1 MRQKTRLFFSFCI
14 SFVFFFTSAVYV
26 WLLSINIIHLS
37 SIRRPPSLPY
47 FSELV
52 NFTSAGKYFVE
63 FKRKKNCYAPAKVGR
78 YWEKTVH
85 SVFITGTEDLRHT
98 YFEVLCL
105 KEHVFI
111 HWRQWTHL
119 ITCGKGKFRWLDYL
133 NLNALDKSCGMYN
146 LDRCFFSYRRCK
158 KHNSRVIFHFFN
170 ICPACFH
177 GHYFQTLIHA

>member
-14 SFVFFFTSAVYV
+14 SFAFFFLTSAVYV

-37 SIRRPPSLPY
+37 SIRRPPSLPC

-119 ITCGKGKFRWLDYL
+119 ITCGKGKFRWSDYL
-133 NLNALDKSCGMYN
+133 NLNALEKVVECTISIAVFSATGDAKSTILGWSFTFLTY
-146 LDRCFFSYRRCK
+146 
-158 KHNSRVIFHFFN
+158 VPHFFMG
-170 ICPACFH
+170 IIFKH
-177 GHYFQTLIHA
+177 

>member
-1 MRQKTRLFFSFCI
+1 MRQKKRFFFILYFIRLFFL
-14 SFVFFFTSAVYV
+14 TSAVYV

-37 SIRRPPSLPY
+37 SIRRPPSLPC

-63 FKRKKNCYAPAKVGR
+63 FKRKKKLLCTSQDRSVLG
-78 YWEKTVH
+78 KTVH
-85 SVFITGTEDLRHT
+85 FVFITGTEDLRHT
-98 YFEVLCL
+98 YFEVVCL

-111 HWRQWTHL
+111 HWRQWTRL

-158 KHNSRVIFHFFN
+158 KHNSRVILHFF
-170 ICPACFH
+170 FH